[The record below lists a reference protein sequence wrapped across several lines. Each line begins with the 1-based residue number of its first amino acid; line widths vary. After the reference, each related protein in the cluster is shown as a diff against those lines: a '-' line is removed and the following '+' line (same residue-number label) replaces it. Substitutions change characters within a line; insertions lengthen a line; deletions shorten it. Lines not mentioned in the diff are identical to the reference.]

1 MSTHKREK
9 STLDTIPR
17 KDGYYM
23 PSEFEPQRATWLG
36 WPSNPGTFRLG
47 PAQLAI
53 ATVARTISQYQT
65 VQIVA
70 PSSTWLKATEYFKN
84 DENIFVCEVESND
97 GWLRDIAPT
106 FLIKKNKNKG
116 MGKGQER
123 DLRALGWKFNGW
135 GKPKEIKHDLDALV
149 ALKISN
155 FLSTQFYKN
164 FMDSFIETIKLI
176 SISDAE
182 FQKRFTSNVEVLNNL
197 YSSGQSVQV
206 VAGHFFN
213 WEFANWGAA
222 KYGKYPFIGV
232 YMPLTNPHFNKLVL
246 KMRERYGSIMIP
258 ATQFKTQ
265 FHKYSTQ
272 GHYAMA
278 LAADQN
284 PGNPLS
290 AYWISFFGKLTPFV
304 KGPEKGAKLNNTAQV
319 FAYFHSTKRGHYHLE
334 YEVMTT
340 SPNYFKDGQLT
351 ALYVRILEE
360 KIKQNPANYLW
371 SHKRWK
377 YEYDP
382 KQHAPLLVD

>member
-1 MSTHKREK
+1 MYHIIYGFFYFLSLLPWRICYVI
-9 STLDTIPR
+9 SDGFSFILQNVIQYR
-17 KDGYYM
+17 KDVI
-23 PSEFEPQRATWLG
+23 
-36 WPSNPGTFRLG
+36 NKN
-47 PAQLAI
+47 LAI
-53 ATVARTISQYQT
+53 AFPNKSILER
-65 VQIVA
+65 
-70 PSSTWLKATEYFKN
+70 KK
-84 DENIFVCEVESND
+84 
-97 GWLRDIAPT
+97 IA
-106 FLIKKNKNKG
+106 
-116 MGKGQER
+116 
-123 DLRALGWKFNGW
+123 
-135 GKPKEIKHDLDALV
+135 
-149 ALKISN
+149 
-155 FLSTQFYKN
+155 TQFYKN

-246 KMRERYGSIMIP
+246 KTRERYGSIMIP

-272 GHYAMA
+272 GNYAMA

-351 ALYVRILEE
+351 AAYVRMLEE

-382 KQHAPLLVD
+382 KQHAPLVVD